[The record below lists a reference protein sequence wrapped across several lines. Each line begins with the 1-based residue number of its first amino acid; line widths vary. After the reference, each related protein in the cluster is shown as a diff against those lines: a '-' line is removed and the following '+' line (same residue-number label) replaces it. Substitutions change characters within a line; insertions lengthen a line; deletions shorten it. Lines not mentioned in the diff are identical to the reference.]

1 MRCLDASNIRRYVLG
16 TMEDTEADGITQ
28 HLISCKRCRQAVAE
42 LRGKT
47 DPKGIKSPAAD
58 LIKVQCSSCRARYGI
73 PEERVRGRILKLR
86 CKKCGNIIEVTGE
99 VTGGEVS
106 TSVIERGRKLWFLVI
121 KRQRVGPMTEQEV
134 RERFERGEVKGKTYA
149 WRQGFSKWDRLR
161 NISEFKSIVQSLPAT
176 PGPITAEPT
185 RKAEIDPDVTEKAR
199 PPRSYGPANPGP
211 KDSAELNFDEPIRD
225 RLANSAVK
233 TAYRDRP
240 DDAIHTDPTRLVP
253 DEETA
258 TAAGMSVSDSGVMT
272 AYRPD
277 ADQADSAVRTAYR
290 PEEGAATDALLTHIH
305 LKEDPMADLGDGE
318 SVASVTGSDPEVWQ
332 REFAEE
338 PRRAAVVEQRQPV
351 QEEAPPNPRIEEGDW
366 ERHMKGERRE
376 NSVLF
381 SLSHLQKLSSQPS
394 VEKKGDTGLFQIRP
408 IVGAPAAALLLPQDP
423 VEEKRTGIGT
433 VLGVAFIGVI
443 LGAGVLAGILYLVQP
458 DLVRA
463 IISGQDVVVETRDRG
478 GAPASQP
485 LLASAKGTKQND
497 RTATQPLAPAPGKP
511 DAGAAADQGAA
522 AADASR
528 SAPDQGSVVASA
540 SGDRPAVSKATKTP
554 RRKKKRRRR
563 RRRPRG
569 IEVVDPDA
577 DSEVDKL
584 EKDLKVPTTG
594 GATAE
599 TPETPPPEMA
609 PPPAEKPPG
618 KKPKG
623 ELDDLID
630 AATDSKA
637 KTPPKQP
644 PKKGAA
650 KPAESELPKALTR
663 TQVSAGMRRANGRV
677 KGCYRM
683 FKEAGTIMVKA
694 TINGQT
700 GKIRKSGIV
709 GAFSGTPTGD
719 CVSSA
724 VRLNAFFP
732 RFSGPPLTL
741 KYPYM
746 LR

>member
-1 MRCLDASNIRRYVLG
+1 
-16 TMEDTEADGITQ
+16 MEDTEADEITQ

-47 DPKGIKSPAAD
+47 DPKGKSPAAAG
-58 LIKVQCSSCRARYGI
+58 LIKVQCGSCRARYGI

-99 VTGGEVS
+99 VTAGEVS

-149 WRQGFSKWDRLR
+149 WRQGFTKWDRLR
-161 NISEFKSIVQSLPAT
+161 NISEFKGLAESLPPK

-185 RKAEIDPDVTEKAR
+185 RKAEIDPDITEKAR

-225 RLANSAVK
+225 RLANSGVK
-233 TAYRDRP
+233 TACLDRP
-240 DDAIHTDPTRLVP
+240 GDAIHTDPTRLVP
-253 DEETA
+253 DEESA
-258 TAAGMSVSDSGVMT
+258 VAAGMSVSDSGVMT
-272 AYRPD
+272 AYRPE
-277 ADQADSAVRTAYR
+277 ADRADSAIRTAYR
-290 PEEGAATDALLTHIH
+290 PEEGAATDAQQTHVH
-305 LKEDPMADLGDGE
+305 LKEDPVAEMGDTE
-318 SVASVTGSDPEVWQ
+318 SVASVSGSDPEVWQ
-332 REFAEE
+332 REFADEARRPGFTA
-338 PRRAAVVEQRQPV
+338 PRRPEPIEAGHPV
-351 QEEAPPNPRIEEGDW
+351 QEESPPSPRIEEGDW

-381 SLSHLQKLSSQPS
+381 SLSHLQKLSAQPS
-394 VEKKGDTGLFQIRP
+394 VEKKGDTGLFQIKP
-408 IVGAPAAALLLPQDP
+408 IVGAPATALLLPQDP
-423 VEEKRTGIGT
+423 VEEKRSGLGM

-463 IISGQDVVVETRDRG
+463 IITGQEVVVEARERG
-478 GAPASQP
+478 GPSARQP
-485 LLASAKGTKQND
+485 LLASAKGAKQIE
-497 RTATQPLAPAPGKP
+497 RAATQPLAPAPGKA
-511 DAGAAADQGAA
+511 DAGPPVDQGAPA
-522 AADASR
+522 IADAAP
-528 SAPDQGSVVASA
+528 SALDQGGVVDTAR
-540 SGDRPAVSKATKTP
+540 DRPALSKTTTP

-563 RRRPRG
+563 RRRSSD

-584 EKDLKVPTTG
+584 EKDLEVPDADGPGT
-594 GATAE
+594 E
-599 TPETPPPEMA
+599 SPDTPAPTPA
-609 PPPAEKPPG
+609 PTPTPPG

-630 AATDSKA
+630 AATDKV
-637 KTPPKQP
+637 KTPPKKAP
-644 PKKGAA
+644 VEAA
-650 KPAESELPKALTR
+650 KPAESDLPKALTR
-663 TQVSAGMRRANGRV
+663 NQVSAGMRRAAGRV
-677 KGCYRM
+677 KACYRM

-700 GKIRKSGIV
+700 GKVSKSSIV

-732 RFSGPPLTL
+732 RFSGPALTL

>member
-1 MRCLDASNIRRYVLG
+1 
-16 TMEDTEADGITQ
+16 MEDVEADGITQ
-28 HLISCKRCRQAVAE
+28 HLIACKRCRQAVAE

-47 DPKGIKSPAAD
+47 DPKGKSPAAD

-99 VTGGEVS
+99 VTAGEVS

-149 WRQGFSKWDRLR
+149 WRQGFTKWDRLR
-161 NISEFKSIVQSLPAT
+161 NISEFKGLVESLPPR

-185 RKAEIDPDVTEKAR
+185 RRAEIDPDITEKAR
-199 PPRSYGPANPGP
+199 PPRSYGPASPGP

-225 RLANSAVK
+225 CLANSGVK
-233 TAYRDRP
+233 TACLDRP
-240 DDAIHTDPTRLVP
+240 GDAIHTDPTRLVP
-253 DEETA
+253 DEESA
-258 TAAGMSVSDSGVMT
+258 SAAGMSVSDSGVMT
-272 AYRPD
+272 AYRPE
-277 ADQADSAVRTAYR
+277 ADRADSAIRTAYR
-290 PEEGAATDALLTHIH
+290 PEEGAATDAQQTHIH
-305 LKEDPMADLGDGE
+305 LKEDPVAEMGDTE
-318 SVASVTGSDPEVWQ
+318 SVASVSGSDPEVWQ
-332 REFAEE
+332 REFADDARRPEFSAQRRPE
-338 PRRAAVVEQRQPV
+338 PVEARHPA

-381 SLSHLQKLSSQPS
+381 SLSHLQKLSAQPS

-423 VEEKRTGIGT
+423 VEEKRSGLGM

-463 IISGQDVVVETRDRG
+463 IISGQEVVVEARDRG
-478 GAPASQP
+478 GPAAKQP
-485 LLASAKGTKQND
+485 LLASAEGTKQID
-497 RTATQPLAPAPGKP
+497 RAAAQPLVPAPRRADAGKP
-511 DAGAAADQGAA
+511 ADQGSRA
-522 AADASR
+522 AADAAPA
-528 SAPDQGSVVASA
+528 APDQGGAVATA
-540 SGDRPAVSKATKTP
+540 GGDRPAVSKTRTP

-563 RRRPRG
+563 RRASD

-584 EKDLKVPTTG
+584 EKDLKVPDAD
-594 GATAE
+594 GAGTE
-599 TPETPPPEMA
+599 PPKTPAPTPA
-609 PPPAEKPPG
+609 PTPPG

-623 ELDDLID
+623 ELDNLID
-630 AATDSKA
+630 AATDSKV
-637 KTPPKQP
+637 KTPPKKAP
-644 PKKGAA
+644 IEGAA
-650 KPAESELPKALTR
+650 KPAESDLPKALTR
-663 TQVSAGMRRANGRV
+663 DQVSAGMKRANGRV
-677 KGCYRM
+677 KACYRM
-683 FKEAGTIMVKA
+683 FKEAGTIMVRA

-700 GKIRKSGIV
+700 GKISKSSVV

-732 RFSGPPLTL
+732 RFSGPALTL